1 MNSEISKT
9 KKMQKNDRIAVC
21 ISGEPR
27 SLNHTHE
34 SILKFFKNFQNFD
47 IFAYIPKCP
56 TDSYVK
62 KYLPEA
68 HVEIREDE
76 YIDDTKMPDGKTNI
90 TIGGKLYHTERFKTG
105 KQRYLQQINGWKESN
120 RMRKEYEASNGFK
133 YDWVIRSRIDVEY
146 VHNFPSGEYTDNFLY
161 IPNFHHFN
169 GVNDRFAMGSAELM
183 NKYLDIIDI
192 YKEDP
197 TKCLHAESFLKY
209 CLDYQQVPVKLIN
222 FRFMRIREDGQ
233 KMQNDLTDI

>member
-1 MNSEISKT
+1 
-9 KKMQKNDRIAVC
+9 MQKIDRVAVC
-21 ISGEPR
+21 VSGEPR
-27 SLNHTHE
+27 SLNYTHE
-34 SILKFFKNFQNFD
+34 SILKFLKNHFENFD

-56 TDSYVK
+56 TDYYVE

-68 HVEIREDE
+68 KVEIREDE
-76 YIDDTKMPDGKTNI
+76 YIDDTKIPDGWK
-90 TIGGKLYHTERFKTG
+90 FKTG

-120 RMRKEYEASNGFK
+120 RMRKEYEESNGFK

-146 VHNFPSGEYTDNFLY
+146 VHNFPDGEYTDNFLY

-169 GVNDRFAMGSAELM
+169 GINDRFAMGSAELM

-233 KMQNDLTDI
+233 KIQNDLTDG